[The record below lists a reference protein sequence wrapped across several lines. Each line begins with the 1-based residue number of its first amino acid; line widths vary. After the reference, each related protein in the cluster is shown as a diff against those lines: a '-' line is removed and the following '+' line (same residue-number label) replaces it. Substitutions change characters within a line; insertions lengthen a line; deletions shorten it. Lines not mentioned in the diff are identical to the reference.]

1 MKKNVIF
8 ISITLIVMLTIA
20 GCEKSELSPTTDLEE
35 LLVEGQDDIPATDD
49 SLKLGDKYIFPLKGV
64 LTNLVNENFEF
75 EGQTYYSFQLKL
87 EKLYGNSIIQSK
99 NGGGVTD
106 CTDCLSYSINFKFF
120 TEEEDGPIDETYT
133 IKFLDDIL
141 SYYTAMEQYF
151 ADEKKTIAFLY
162 GDITFDADLDFN
174 EYKEYRD
181 SQVRIKSG
189 TLRLKKSGDM
199 FQVSFNGETENG
211 EQVSCNFNDT
221 ITFVADKHKEN
232 STESFSITD
241 VPENYILKDGKYYK
255 LDDAQI
261 YLPYNSQD
269 NSVRVILHSY
279 RDYYWYE
286 NNDNQNYEWYPG
298 KVAQRGR
305 QNAVILQFQLKDI
318 DQFQSKTF
326 QMVPSEVNTGYDY
339 QFLPA
344 EQIDKFPNDSMC
356 IGFYHIAADME
367 YIEQMSFGYSYGFTD
382 YFVLE
387 SGKLEITKQSSGY
400 DFLGNFNDS
409 DGNKVEIKFKTTGL
423 PKPNNY

>member
-1 MKKNVIF
+1 MKKYFKFLV
-8 ISITLIVMLTIA
+8 STLIVCIA
-20 GCEKSELSPTTDLEE
+20 LIGCNKSELSPFADLEDE
-35 LLVEGQDDIPATDD
+35 PSKSQNETIATDD
-49 SLKLGDKYIFPLKGV
+49 SIKLGDKIIFPLKGV
-64 LTNLVNENFEF
+64 LTNLVSENFEYG
-75 EGQTYYSFQLKL
+75 GQSYYCFQLKL
-87 EKLYGNSIIQSK
+87 EKLYGNSIIMSK

-120 TEEEDGPIDETYT
+120 TQQKDGPTDETYT
-133 IKFLDDIL
+133 IKYLDDIL

-162 GDITFDADLDFN
+162 GDITFDANLDFN
-174 EYKEYRD
+174 EYKKYRD
-181 SQVRIKSG
+181 SQVRIRSG
-189 TLRLKKSGDM
+189 TLQLKKSDDM
-199 FQVSFNGETENG
+199 FQVSFNGETETG
-211 EQVSCNFNDT
+211 EQVSCIFNDT

-241 VPENYILKDGKYYK
+241 VPENYILKDGKYHK
-255 LDDAQI
+255 LEDAYI
-261 YLPYNSQD
+261 SLPYNSQK
-269 NSVRVILHSY
+269 NSVRVLLHSF

-286 NNDNQNYEWYPG
+286 INDNQNYEWYPG

-305 QNAVILQFQLKDI
+305 QNAVVLQFQLKNI

-326 QMVPSEVNTGYDY
+326 QMIPSEVITGSAH

-344 EQIDKFPNDSMC
+344 EQVEKFPNDSMC
-356 IGFYHIAADME
+356 IGFYHIAADMD
-367 YIEQMSFGYSYGFTD
+367 YIEWMSFGYSYGFTD

-409 DGNKVEIKFKTTGL
+409 VGNKVEIKFKTTGL
-423 PKPNNY
+423 PISNNN